1 MQKINLDVFHEKEVN
16 LKYIIILIYSLF
28 CALIRRI
35 EFLNETTNALGFMII
50 ILLRGNYRHVSAI

>member
-28 CALIRRI
+28 GALIRRI